1 VCSIPKSGLFPET
14 IIMARPRTPTT
25 IKSAQ
30 GTLRPGRETPA
41 TAADALTTAPTP
53 PPHLS
58 PAAANEWKRLAP
70 VVVDLGT
77 LSRADLRGFELLCS
91 ILGTAADAEAVI
103 KTEGMT
109 FATAGGM
116 RAHPACKLLETARA
130 QAARL
135 LEQFG
140 LTPKARNYVG
150 QAKQAATEA
159 EKPGYFT

>member
-1 VCSIPKSGLFPET
+1 
-14 IIMARPRTPTT
+14 MARPRTPTT
-25 IKSAQ
+25 TKAAQ
-30 GTLRPGRETPA
+30 GTLRPGRESPA
-41 TAADALTTAPTP
+41 TAADALTTAPAP
-53 PPHLS
+53 PDHLS
-58 PAAANEWKRLAP
+58 EASQAEWKRLAP

-91 ILGTAADAEAVI
+91 ILGTAADAESVI
-103 KTEGMT
+103 KSEGMT
-109 FATAGGM
+109 FATAGGV

-140 LTPKARNYVG
+140 LTPKAQNYVG

-159 EKPGYFT
+159 EKRGGYFG

>member
-1 VCSIPKSGLFPET
+1 
-14 IIMARPRTPTT
+14 MARPRTPTT
-25 IKSAQ
+25 IKAAQ

-41 TAADALTTAPTP
+41 TAADALTTAPP
-53 PPHLS
+53 PPSHLS
-58 PAAANEWKRLAP
+58 EAAKTEWKRLAP
-70 VVVDLGT
+70 VVVNLGT

-109 FATAGGM
+109 FATSGGM

-150 QAKQAATEA
+150 QAKQAET
-159 EKPGYFT
+159 KTDKGGNYFFN